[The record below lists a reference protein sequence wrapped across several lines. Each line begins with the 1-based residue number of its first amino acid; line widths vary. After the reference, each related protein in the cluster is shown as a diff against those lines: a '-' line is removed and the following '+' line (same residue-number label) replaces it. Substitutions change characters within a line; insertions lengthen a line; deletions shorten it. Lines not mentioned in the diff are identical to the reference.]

1 MEFFA
6 GATKSGENDNWGGSA
21 PLTAAMAAVGA
32 FGYVSPT
39 SLDAAAA
46 TSVPSSANSVQVSAT
61 GSGTGTV
68 IAEIY
73 DATPS
78 AAFAATTP
86 RLVNVSVLKHIGT
99 GLTMGF
105 VVGGSTSKTVLVRA
119 VGPTLGG
126 FGVGGVVGD
135 PQLKLRGPGGVS
147 FGENDNWGD
156 STALANAFGA
166 VGAFGL
172 AAGSKDAALLVTLP
186 PNSYTVEVTG
196 VANTTGSALI
206 EVYEVP

>member
-1 MEFFA
+1 MREQLLGFVDALRHA
-6 GATKSGENDNWGGSA
+6 GLKPS
-21 PLTAAMAAVGA
+21 
-32 FGYVSPT
+32 VSE

-46 TSVPSSANSVQVSAT
+46 VNVPSSSNSVEVSAV

-78 AAFAATTP
+78 TAFAPATP
-86 RLVNVSVLKHIGT
+86 RLVNVSVLKHIGA

-105 VVGGSTSKTVLVRA
+105 VVGGNTSKTVLVRA
-119 VGPTLGG
+119 VGPTLAG
-126 FGVGGVVGD
+126 FGVGGTVGD
-135 PQLKLRGPGGVS
+135 PQLIVRGPGGVS
-147 FGENDNWGD
+147 FGANNDWGD
-156 STALANAFGA
+156 AVALSSAATA

-172 AAGSKDAALLVTLP
+172 APGSKDAALLVTLP